1 MNYRHIYHAGNFADV
16 CKHLILIML
25 IATLQ
30 KKDTPICYLD
40 THAGIGR
47 YDLLSLDAQKTKEYE
62 NGIDKIIKSNYR
74 DEWIQSYLQIIAKIN
89 KQNVKYLKA
98 TPQFYPGSPLIVS
111 NLLRKNDRMIL
122 VELHPEDAQILKS
135 EFKNNKQIAVHLNDA
150 YLALKAFLPP
160 KEKRGL
166 ILIDPPFEQ
175 INEFE
180 QIVAGLQTALPRFKN
195 GVYAIWYPIKKRAP
209 IIKFHNEIEK
219 LLNSNQ
225 IENKLIIELKIYE
238 EDMPDRLNG
247 CGIIVINPPWK
258 FEDEVK
264 KILPNLQKSLFV
276 GFA

>member
-160 KEKRGL
+160 KE
-166 ILIDPPFEQ
+166 
-175 INEFE
+175 
-180 QIVAGLQTALPRFKN
+180 
-195 GVYAIWYPIKKRAP
+195 
-209 IIKFHNEIEK
+209 
-219 LLNSNQ
+219 
-225 IENKLIIELKIYE
+225 
-238 EDMPDRLNG
+238 
-247 CGIIVINPPWK
+247 
-258 FEDEVK
+258 
-264 KILPNLQKSLFV
+264 
-276 GFA
+276 